1 MIFNFSSRDPLLSF
15 PAVFCILLVSYRKGA
30 IRMFKNP
37 GGKIKKLAKLIFAIE
52 LILFIIGG
60 LVMIAFG
67 LFMVSDSDPASVALI
82 IGGILTILIGII
94 SAWLSV
100 LAMFAYGSMVED
112 VEEIRNH
119 LIERG

>member
-1 MIFNFSSRDPLLSF
+1 
-15 PAVFCILLVSYRKGA
+15 
-30 IRMFKNP
+30 MFKNP

-52 LILFIIGG
+52 LILF
-60 LVMIAFG
+60 
-67 LFMVSDSDPASVALI
+67 I

>member
-1 MIFNFSSRDPLLSF
+1 MFN
-15 PAVFCILLVSYRKGA
+15 
-30 IRMFKNP
+30 NP
-37 GGKIKKLAKLIFAIE
+37 GGKIKKLAKFIFVIE

-60 LVMIAFG
+60 LIMIASG
-67 LFMVSDSDPASVALI
+67 LFMVSSSDPASIALI
-82 IGGILTILIGII
+82 IGGILTILIGIV

>member
-1 MIFNFSSRDPLLSF
+1 
-15 PAVFCILLVSYRKGA
+15 
-30 IRMFKNP
+30 MFKNP

-60 LVMIAFG
+60 LGMIAFG